1 MQAIAD
7 VRLDA
12 GGLNTYTYAYVYIYP
27 YTWQITYA
35 YVYIYAYT
43 WQIYGQTPGA
53 QPPATGV
60 PVVAQ
65 AAPPRPGSA
74 MPQSPS
80 LGAFPEQS
88 LPGGYGGGGMQ
99 GMQGFGS
106 PGLGPMES
114 YQQIPR
120 MDAMPPYAGSP
131 GPQMPAGGLYGSQYG
146 SAAMPG
152 PMHVR
157 VLARVR
163 VRVCV

>member
-1 MQAIAD
+1 
-7 VRLDA
+7 
-12 GGLNTYTYAYVYIYP
+12 
-27 YTWQITYA
+27 
-35 YVYIYAYT
+35 
-43 WQIYGQTPGA
+43 
-53 QPPATGV
+53 
-60 PVVAQ
+60 
-65 AAPPRPGSA
+65 

-120 MDAMPPYAGSP
+120 MDATPPYAGSP

-157 VLARVR
+157 VLAVSYTHLTLPTTPY
-163 VRVCV
+163 V

>member
-1 MQAIAD
+1 
-7 VRLDA
+7 
-12 GGLNTYTYAYVYIYP
+12 
-27 YTWQITYA
+27 
-35 YVYIYAYT
+35 
-43 WQIYGQTPGA
+43 
-53 QPPATGV
+53 
-60 PVVAQ
+60 
-65 AAPPRPGSA
+65 
-74 MPQSPS
+74 
-80 LGAFPEQS
+80 
-88 LPGGYGGGGMQ
+88 MQ